1 MANALTVVIG
11 LIVALLGA
19 FLWVRCVGEFWVV
32 FKGCVGVTLFFGGLL
47 ALAIGW
53 SEMRASREFE
63 AAVPS
68 ATTPSTPADS
78 TSLSESSSSTEAE
91 ASPAEEPKTEA

>member
-1 MANALTVVIG
+1 MANTLTVVIG
-11 LIVALLGA
+11 LIVAFSGA
-19 FLWVRCVGEFWVV
+19 FLWVQCRVEFWVV

-47 ALAIGW
+47 ALAIGI

-68 ATTPSTPADS
+68 TTIPSTPADS
-78 TSLSESSSSTEAE
+78 TSSSESSSSSEAE